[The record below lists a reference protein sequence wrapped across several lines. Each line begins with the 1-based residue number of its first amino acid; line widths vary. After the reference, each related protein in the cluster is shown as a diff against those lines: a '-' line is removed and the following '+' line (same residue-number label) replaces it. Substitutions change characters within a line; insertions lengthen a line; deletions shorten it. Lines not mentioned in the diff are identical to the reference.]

1 MSSVRRKRPQQ
12 GVRLTAGQR
21 RLLTGLLRRG
31 GQQGVALR
39 AAALL
44 LSAEGQSATQ
54 VGRTLGV
61 TPRAVYAWRR
71 RWRQEGVQ
79 ALEARAHPGRPSR
92 LTPAAVE
99 LLLKDVES
107 NPREQGYAFARWTC
121 ARLAAHLQQ
130 HAGVSISP
138 DWVGEVLRRH
148 GFAWRRT
155 KLTLKGL
162 ADEEQKS
169 ARPKAPQL
177 LEKAGL
183 PAGRA
188 LRVVVRGRG
197 EVRPI
202 ALGAL
207 RLAPPRRAPR
217 TAHPGQER
225 ARGSGGRGALPDG
238 RFPLRAPAQERH
250 HCSLPRRAGDAGE
263 TREADRPPH
272 RAGARQRRLL
282 HQPCF
287 DSRD

>member
-1 MSSVRRKRPQQ
+1 MSSVRRKRPQR

-21 RLLTGLLRRG
+21 RLLTGLLRRNG
-31 GQQGVALR
+31 RQGVALR

-79 ALEARAHPGRPSR
+79 ALEARAHPGRTSR
-92 LTPAAVE
+92 LAPAAVE

-162 ADEEQKS
+162 ADEE
-169 ARPKAPQL
+169 
-177 LEKAGL
+177 EKNYAGKYGL
-183 PAGRA
+183 SSSSMAWR
-188 LRVVVRGRG
+188 
-197 EVRPI
+197 
-202 ALGAL
+202 
-207 RLAPPRRAPR
+207 
-217 TAHPGQER
+217 
-225 ARGSGGRGALPDG
+225 
-238 RFPLRAPAQERH
+238 
-250 HCSLPRRAGDAGE
+250 
-263 TREADRPPH
+263 
-272 RAGARQRRLL
+272 
-282 HQPCF
+282 
-287 DSRD
+287 